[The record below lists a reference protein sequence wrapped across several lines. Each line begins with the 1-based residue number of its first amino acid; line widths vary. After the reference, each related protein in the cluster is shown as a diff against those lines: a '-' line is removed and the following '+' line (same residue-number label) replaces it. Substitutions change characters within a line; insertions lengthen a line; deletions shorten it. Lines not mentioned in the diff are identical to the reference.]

1 MRNKLFQLKLLAI
14 LAFVSGLESAVPTAA
29 AAEKITVK
37 LMSWGDT
44 TTMAKYAILERSL
57 EMEAQSE
64 PPAGRR
70 AKKYTQ
76 RLT

>member
-1 MRNKLFQLKLLAI
+1 MRNKLFPLKLLAI
-14 LAFVSGLESAVPTAA
+14 LAFVPAA
-29 AAEKITVK
+29 SAAEKTTVK
-37 LMSWGDT
+37 LMGWGDT
-44 TTMAKYAILERSL
+44 TIMAKYAILERSL